1 MSDSVTTTEPTEPS
15 QATEAAPV
23 VPRGRI
29 GRWLHSITGG
39 EAWYPLVVL
48 FGLNAVDE
56 LDRTAFG
63 VLLPEIRDEFGLD
76 LQGILTLV
84 GLVALGALLLQVPIA
99 ALADRSNR
107 VAMAWIGAAAWGICS
122 LLTGMAT
129 TLWMLGIARAGSG
142 IGKAVVDPTHGSLLA
157 DWYAPEHRS
166 KVFSFHRAANALG
179 QFAGPVS
186 AGFLASWFSWRVP
199 FFLFAIPTAIF
210 VVLAWRLKDPV
221 RGSHERRAAG
231 ADEATIATE
240 EQPPSFAEG
249 WRIVWRIPT
258 LKRIWWSLPFLA
270 ASLIG
275 FASLASLVYDEIFD
289 LDERAR
295 GMAAA
300 AAEPWALVGL
310 IYGARMATRLYV
322 KGPEHI
328 LGFLSRVTIVVAA
341 ALVVFASAPNIAVA
355 IGAHSVITAA
365 FAIIAP
371 GVLATLSLAIPP
383 RARSMGF
390 AVASLWVIPGLV
402 MLPIIGW
409 VGDQLSL
416 RWGMLLMVPVFLL
429 GGAVISS
436 SRQTISADIADVW
449 KATAAR
455 SEVAYERAQGRTG
468 PLLLVRGLEV
478 GYDGL
483 QVLFGVDLDVAEGE
497 ILALLGTNGA
507 GKSTLLK
514 AITGVTEADNG
525 AVIFDGRDITHAP
538 PHEIAAMD
546 ISLMPGGHAIFPSL
560 TVEENLKAA
569 AWLQRRGRRDK
580 AAAEA
585 AVRGALAP
593 FPALER
599 RRDEPAGNLSGGQQ
613 QQLGL
618 AMALLTRPR
627 LLLVDELSL
636 GLAPLV
642 VSQLVPLL
650 RQARDEGSTIVLVEQ
665 SVDIALSLADR
676 AVFLEKGE
684 VRFHGPADELRG
696 RTDLLRAV
704 FLSGETA
711 GSATGATAGAEDA
724 TAAPTEPAV
733 AAAAAAVGDV
743 RLRTD
748 SVTVGFGGNLAVHD
762 VSIEVRAGE
771 IVGIIGPNGAGKTT
785 LFDLLSGYLPP
796 DRGRIFLGEHDVTA
810 AGPDERAR
818 RGLGRSFQDARLFP
832 GLTVEEA
839 IAVACERWIRSKD
852 PLSAALRLPW
862 AYDSEV
868 AVDRRVAE
876 LIELLGLGP
885 HRSKLVRELSTGTR
899 RVADLACLLAHRPTV
914 ILLDEP
920 SSGIAQRETEA
931 LGPLLRRIRDETG
944 ASLVVVEHDIPLV
957 RSVADRLVA
966 MDRGAVIADG
976 PPAEVLAADA
986 VVTAYLGVDQT
997 AIERS
1002 RHAPTPT

>member
-1 MSDSVTTTEPTEPS
+1 MT
-15 QATEAAPV
+15 ATVDAPV
-23 VPRGRI
+23 PEPAPEVPSGRI
-29 GRWLHSITGG
+29 RGWLHSVTGG

-84 GLVALGALLLQVPIA
+84 GMVALGALLLQVPIA
-99 ALADRSNR
+99 ALADRTNR
-107 VAMAWIGAAAWGICS
+107 VRLAWLGAAAWGICS

-166 KVFSFHRAANALG
+166 KVFSFHRAANAVG
-179 QFAGPVS
+179 QFLGPVS

-199 FFLFAIPTAIF
+199 FFLFAIPTAVF
-210 VVLAWRLKDPV
+210 VVLAWKLKDPV
-221 RGSHERRAAG
+221 RGGHERRAVG
-231 ADEATIATE
+231 ADEDTIATE

-275 FASLASLVYDEIFD
+275 FASIASLVYDEIFG

-295 GMAAA
+295 GLAAA
-300 AAEPWALVGL
+300 ASEPWAVVGL
-310 IYGARMATRLYV
+310 VYGARMATRLYV

-328 LGFLSRVTIVVAA
+328 LGFLSKVTIVVAG
-341 ALVVFASAPNIAVA
+341 ALVVFAAAPNVIVA

-416 RWGMLLMVPVFLL
+416 RWGMILMVPVFLL

-436 SRQTISADIADVW
+436 SRQTISADIAEVW

-455 SEVAYERAQGRTG
+455 SEVAYERAHGG
-468 PLLLVRGLEV
+468 AAPLLLVRGVEV
-478 GYDGL
+478 GYDGV
-483 QVLFGVDLDVAEGE
+483 QVLFGIDLDVDEGE

-514 AITGVTEADNG
+514 AICGVTEADNG

-546 ISLMPGGHAIFPSL
+546 IRLMPGGHGVFTSL
-560 TVEENLKAA
+560 TVEENLRAA
-569 AWLQRRGRRDK
+569 AWLQRRGRGADR
-580 AAAEA
+580 AAAER
-585 AVRGALAP
+585 AVAEALAP

-599 RRDEPAGNLSGGQQ
+599 RQEEPAGNLSGGQQ

-618 AMALLTRPR
+618 AMALLARPR

-636 GLAPLV
+636 GLAPLI
-642 VSQLVPLL
+642 VSQLIPLL
-650 RQARDEGSTIVLVEQ
+650 RSARDEGSTIVLVEQ
-665 SVDIALSLADR
+665 SADVALAVADR

-684 VRFHGPADELRG
+684 VRFHGPAADLRG

-704 FLSGETA
+704 FLSGTTA
-711 GSATGATAGAEDA
+711 SSATGA
-724 TAAPTEPAV
+724 APTSTPDPPEE
-733 AAAAAAVGDV
+733 GRDV
-743 RLRTD
+743 RLRTS

-762 VSIEVRAGE
+762 VSMEVQAGE
-771 IVGIIGPNGAGKTT
+771 ILGIIGPNGAGKTT

-796 DRGRIFLGEHDVTA
+796 DRGRIVLGEVDVTG

-839 IAVACERWIRSKD
+839 IAVACERWVGSKD

-862 AYDSEV
+862 AYDSEA
-868 AVDRRVAE
+868 AVDQRVAE
-876 LIELLGLGP
+876 LVELLGLGP

-899 RVADLACLLAHRPTV
+899 RVVDLACLLAQRPTV
-914 ILLDEP
+914 VLLDEP

-957 RSVADRLVA
+957 RSVSDRLIA

-976 PPAEVLAADA
+976 PPAEVLADDA

-1002 RHAPTPT
+1002 THEAPHPRSAEPVTDP

>member
-1 MSDSVTTTEPTEPS
+1 VK
-15 QATEAAPV
+15 A
-23 VPRGRI
+23 RI
-29 GRWLHSITGG
+29 SRWLTSVTGG

-63 VLLPEIRDEFGLD
+63 VLLPEIREEFGLD

-99 ALADRSNR
+99 ALADRTNR
-107 VAMAWIGAAAWGICS
+107 VRLAWLGAAAWGICS

-157 DWYAPEHRS
+157 DWYAPEHRP
-166 KVFSFHRAANALG
+166 KVFSFHRAANAIG
-179 QFAGPVS
+179 QFLGPVS

-199 FFLFAIPTAIF
+199 FFLFAIPTAVF
-210 VVLAWRLKDPV
+210 VVLAWKLKDPV
-221 RGSHERRAAG
+221 RGGHERRAVG
-231 ADEATIATE
+231 ADETTIATE

-275 FASLASLVYDEIFD
+275 FASIASLVYDEIFG

-295 GMAAA
+295 GLAAA

-310 IYGARMATRLYV
+310 VYGARMATRLFV
-322 KGPEHI
+322 QGPERI
-328 LGFLSRVTIVVAA
+328 LGFLSKVTVVVAG
-341 ALVVFASAPNIAVA
+341 ALVVFAAAPNVAVA
-355 IGAHSVITAA
+355 VAAHSVITAA

-436 SRQTISADIADVW
+436 SRQTISADIAEVW

-455 SEVAYERAQGRTG
+455 SSVAYDRAHGG
-468 PLLLVRGLEV
+468 APLLLARGVEV
-478 GYDGL
+478 GYDGV
-483 QVLFGVDLDVAEGE
+483 QVLFGIDLEVNEGE

-514 AITGVTEADNG
+514 AICGVTEADNG

-546 ISLMPGGHAIFPSL
+546 IRLMQGGHGTFTSL
-560 TVEENLKAA
+560 SVEENLRAA
-569 AWLQRRGRRDK
+569 AWLQRRDRR
-580 AAAEA
+580 AAADAVAEA
-585 AVRGALAP
+585 LSP
-593 FPALER
+593 FPALAS

-613 QQLGL
+613 QQLAL
-618 AMALLTRPR
+618 AMALLARPR

-636 GLAPLV
+636 GLAPLI
-642 VSQLVPLL
+642 VSQLIPLL
-650 RQARDEGSTIVLVEQ
+650 GAARDAGCTIILVEQ
-665 SVDIALSLADR
+665 SADVALAVADR

-684 VRFHGPADELRG
+684 VRFSGPAADLRG

-711 GSATGATAGAEDA
+711 ASATGAVAVATPAATAGEI
-724 TAAPTEPAV
+724 
-733 AAAAAAVGDV
+733 
-743 RLRTD
+743 RLRTA
-748 SVTVGFGGNLAVHD
+748 SVSVGFGGNRAVHD
-762 VSIEVRAGE
+762 VTMEVAAGE

-796 DRGRIFLGEHDVTA
+796 DRGRIFLGEVDVTG
-810 AGPDERAR
+810 AGPDARAR
-818 RGLGRSFQDARLFP
+818 AGLGRSFQDARLFP

-839 IAVACERWIRSKD
+839 IAVACERWVEVRD

-862 AYDSEV
+862 AYDSEAHV
-868 AVDRRVAE
+868 AARVAE
-876 LIELLGLGP
+876 LVELLGLGP

-899 RVADLACLLAHRPTV
+899 RVADLACLLAHRPSV

-976 PPAEVLAADA
+976 PPAAVLADDA

-1002 RHAPTPT
+1002 RHDPQPTAT

>member
-1 MSDSVTTTEPTEPS
+1 VT
-15 QATEAAPV
+15 ARV
-23 VPRGRI
+23 RG
-29 GRWLHSITGG
+29 WLTSMTGG
-39 EAWYPLVVL
+39 EAWYPLLVL

-99 ALADRSNR
+99 ALADRTNR
-107 VAMAWIGAAAWGICS
+107 VRLAWLGAAAWGICS

-157 DWYAPEHRS
+157 DWYAPEQRP
-166 KVFSFHRAANALG
+166 KVFSFHRAANAIG
-179 QFAGPVS
+179 QFLGPVS

-199 FFLFAIPTAIF
+199 FFLFAIPTAVF
-210 VVLAWRLKDPV
+210 VVLAWKLKDPV
-221 RGSHERRAAG
+221 RGGHERRAVG

-275 FASLASLVYDEIFD
+275 FASIASLVYDEIFG

-295 GMAAA
+295 GLAAA
-300 AAEPWALVGL
+300 AAEPWALAGL
-310 IYGARMATRLYV
+310 VYGARMATRLYA

-328 LGFLSRVTIVVAA
+328 LGFLSRITLVVAA
-341 ALVVFASAPNIAVA
+341 ALVVFAAAPNVVVAV
-355 IGAHSVITAA
+355 GAHSVITAA

-416 RWGMLLMVPVFLL
+416 RWGMVLMVPVFLL

-436 SRQTISADIADVW
+436 SRQTISADIAEVW

-455 SEVAYERAQGRTG
+455 SSVAYDRAHGG
-468 PLLLVRGLEV
+468 EAPLLLVRGVEV
-478 GYDGL
+478 GYDGV
-483 QVLFGVDLDVAEGE
+483 QVLFGIDLEVNEGE

-514 AITGVTEADNG
+514 AICGVTEADNG
-525 AVIFDGRDITHAP
+525 AIIFDGRDITHAP

-546 ISLMPGGHAIFPSL
+546 IRLMPGGQGVFTSL
-560 TVEENLKAA
+560 TVEENLRAA
-569 AWLQRRGRRDK
+569 AWLQRRGKGADR
-580 AAAEA
+580 AAAERSVA
-585 AVRGALAP
+585 EALAP

-599 RRDEPAGNLSGGQQ
+599 RREEPAGNLSGGQQ
-613 QQLGL
+613 QQLAL
-618 AMALLTRPR
+618 AMALLARPR

-636 GLAPLV
+636 GLAPLI
-642 VSQLVPLL
+642 VSQLLPLL
-650 RQARDEGSTIVLVEQ
+650 RSARDEGCTIVLVEQ
-665 SVDIALSLADR
+665 SADVALAVSDR
-676 AVFLEKGE
+676 AIFLEKGE
-684 VRFHGPADELRG
+684 VRFSGPAADLRG

-704 FLSGETA
+704 FLSGSTA
-711 GSATGATAGAEDA
+711 SSAAGAEPMP
-724 TAAPTEPAV
+724 AAERE
-733 AAAAAAVGDV
+733 GDDGQVELEEV
-743 RLRTD
+743 RLRTAD
-748 SVTVGFGGNLAVHD
+748 VTVGFGGNLAVHD
-762 VSIEVRAGE
+762 VSMEVRAGE
-771 IVGIIGPNGAGKTT
+771 VVGIIGPNGAGKTT

-796 DRGRIFLGEHDVTA
+796 DRGRVLLGEVDVTG

-839 IAVACERWIRSKD
+839 VAVACERWIGSKD
-852 PLSAALRLPW
+852 PLSAALHLPW
-862 AYDSEV
+862 AYDSEA
-868 AVDRRVAE
+868 AVEGRVAE
-876 LIELLGLGP
+876 LVELLGLGP
-885 HRSKLVRELSTGTR
+885 HRTKLVRELSTGTR

-957 RSVADRLVA
+957 RSVADRLIA

-976 PPAEVLAADA
+976 PPAAVLADDA

-1002 RHAPTPT
+1002 QLSSSQR

>member
-1 MSDSVTTTEPTEPS
+1 MSAGVDVPELDP
-15 QATEAAPV
+15 AAAPS
-23 VPRGRI
+23 GRI
-29 GRWLHSITGG
+29 RGWLTSVTGG

-63 VLLPEIRDEFGLD
+63 VLLPEIREEFGLD

-99 ALADRSNR
+99 ALADRTNR
-107 VAMAWIGAAAWGICS
+107 VRLAWLGAAAWGICS

-129 TLWMLGIARAGSG
+129 TLWVLGIARAGSS

-157 DWYAPEHRS
+157 DWYAPEHRP
-166 KVFSFHRAANALG
+166 KVFSFHRAANAVG
-179 QFAGPVS
+179 QLVGPVA

-199 FFLFAIPTAIF
+199 FFLFAIPTAVF
-210 VVLAWRLKDPV
+210 VVLAWRLRDPV
-221 RGSHERRAAG
+221 RGGHERRAVG
-231 ADEATIATE
+231 ADETTIATE

-275 FASLASLVYDEIFD
+275 FASIASLVYDEIFG

-295 GMAAA
+295 GLAAA
-300 AAEPWALVGL
+300 ASEPWALAGL
-310 IYGARMATRLYV
+310 VYGARMATRLYV

-328 LGFLSRVTIVVAA
+328 LGFLSRVTIVVSA
-341 ALVVFASAPNIAVA
+341 ALVVFAAAPNVGVA
-355 IGAHSVITAA
+355 IATHSVITAA

-416 RWGMLLMVPVFLL
+416 RWGMVLMVPVFLL

-436 SRQTISADIADVW
+436 SRQTISADIAEVW

-455 SEVAYERAQGRTG
+455 SEVAYERAHGG
-468 PLLLVRGLEV
+468 EAPLLLVRGVEV
-478 GYDGL
+478 GYDGV
-483 QVLFGVDLDVAEGE
+483 QVLFGIDVEVREGE

-514 AITGVTEADNG
+514 AICGVTEADNG

-546 ISLMPGGHAIFPSL
+546 IRLMPGGQGVFTSL
-560 TVEENLKAA
+560 TVEENLRAA
-569 AWLQRRGRRDK
+569 AWLPRRGRGADR
-580 AAAEA
+580 AAADR
-585 AVRGALAP
+585 AVAEALAP

-599 RRDEPAGNLSGGQQ
+599 RRAEPAGNLSGGQQ

-618 AMALLTRPR
+618 AMALLARPR

-636 GLAPLV
+636 GLAPLI
-642 VSQLVPLL
+642 VSQLIPLL
-650 RQARDEGSTIVLVEQ
+650 HAARDEGSTIVLVEQ
-665 SVDIALSLADR
+665 SADVALAVSDR

-684 VRFHGPADELRG
+684 VRFQGPAADLRG

-704 FLSGETA
+704 FLSGTTA
-711 GSATGATAGAEDA
+711 SSATGATPTPTTPPVPTVPPPGADGE
-724 TAAPTEPAV
+724 
-733 AAAAAAVGDV
+733 V
-743 RLRTD
+743 RLRTA

-762 VSIEVRAGE
+762 VSMEVRAGE

-785 LFDLLSGYLPP
+785 LFDLLSGYLRPE
-796 DRGRIFLGEHDVTA
+796 RGRIVLGEVDVTD

-839 IAVACERWIRSKD
+839 IAVACERWIGSKD

-862 AYDSEV
+862 AYDSEAAV
-868 AVDRRVAE
+868 ARRVAE
-876 LIELLGLGP
+876 LVELLGLGP

-899 RVADLACLLAHRPTV
+899 RVVDLACLLAHRPTV

-957 RSVADRLVA
+957 RSVSDRLVA

-976 PPAEVLAADA
+976 RPADVLADDA

-1002 RHAPTPT
+1002 RHEAPAPTTT

>member
-1 MSDSVTTTEPTEPS
+1 MS
-15 QATEAAPV
+15 
-23 VPRGRI
+23 GRI
-29 GRWLHSITGG
+29 RGWLHSVTGG
-39 EAWYPLVVL
+39 QAWYPLVVL

-84 GLVALGALLLQVPIA
+84 GLVSLVALLLQVPIA
-99 ALADRSNR
+99 AYADRTNR
-107 VAMAWIGAAAWGICS
+107 VRLAWVGAFAWGLCS

-157 DWYAPEHRS
+157 DWYAPEHRP
-166 KVFSFHRAANALG
+166 KVFSFHRAANAVG
-179 QFAGPVS
+179 QFLGPVS

-199 FFLFAIPTAIF
+199 FFLFAIPTAVF
-210 VVLAWRLKDPV
+210 VVLAWKLKDPV
-221 RGSHERRAAG
+221 RGGHERRAVG
-231 ADEATIATE
+231 ADETTIATE

-275 FASLASLVYDEIFD
+275 FASIASLVYDEIFG

-300 AAEPWALVGL
+300 AAEPWALAGL
-310 IYGARMATRLYV
+310 IYGARMATRLYS

-328 LGFLSRVTIVVAA
+328 LGFLSKVTIVVAA
-341 ALVVFASAPNIAVA
+341 ARVVFAAAPNVAVA
-355 IGAHSVITAA
+355 LGAHSVITAA

-416 RWGMLLMVPVFLL
+416 RWGMILMVPVFLL

-436 SRQTISADIADVW
+436 SRQTISADIAEVW

-455 SEVAYERAQGRTG
+455 SEVAYDRAHGG
-468 PLLLVRGLEV
+468 SAPLLLVRGVEV
-478 GYDGL
+478 GYDGV
-483 QVLFGVDLDVAEGE
+483 QVLFGIDLEVQEGE

-514 AITGVTEADNG
+514 AICGVTEADNG
-525 AVIFDGRDITHAP
+525 AIIFDGRDITHAP

-546 ISLMPGGHAIFPSL
+546 IRLMPGGHGVFTSL
-560 TVEENLKAA
+560 TVEENLRAA
-569 AWLQRRGRRDK
+569 AWLQRRGKGAGRG
-580 AAAEA
+580 AAER
-585 AVRGALAP
+585 AVAEALTP

-599 RRDEPAGNLSGGQQ
+599 RREEPAGNLSGGQQ
-613 QQLGL
+613 QQLAL
-618 AMALLTRPR
+618 AMALLPRPR

-636 GLAPLV
+636 GLAPLI
-642 VSQLVPLL
+642 VSQLIPLL
-650 RQARDEGSTIVLVEQ
+650 RAARDEGSTIVLVEQ
-665 SVDIALSLADR
+665 SADVALAVSDR

-684 VRFHGPADELRG
+684 VRFHGPAAELRG

-704 FLSGETA
+704 FLSGTTA
-711 GSATGATAGAEDA
+711 ATAAGAE
-724 TAAPTEPAV
+724 PMP
-733 AAAAAAVGDV
+733 VGERTGADRAQPPVPVESRDGLVPSDRQERGGDREV
-743 RLRTD
+743 RLRTA

-762 VSIEVRAGE
+762 VSIEVAAGE
-771 IVGIIGPNGAGKTT
+771 IVAIIGPNGAGKTT

-796 DRGRIFLGEHDVTA
+796 DRGRIFLGDVDVTD

-839 IAVACERWIRSKD
+839 IAVACERWVSSKD

-862 AYDSEV
+862 AYDSEA

-876 LIELLGLGP
+876 LVELLGLGP

-957 RSVADRLVA
+957 RSVSDRLIA

-976 PPAEVLAADA
+976 RPADVLADDA

-1002 RHAPTPT
+1002 SHDAIPREAPTS